1 MGEQLKGVTGCNHM
15 SFILGFWLFLGMVL
29 NDFDVTLAHWIVS
42 FFLCSS
48 EQNEDETSLKNGLS
62 ASANSSVSCSGT
74 SIICFYYLT
83 ARPVVIQVYSPGLMP
98 TLVAVEF
105 HFYRSGKD
113 IYLYGFSLMKSN
125 FQSNFLKY
133 DGTVHCLNLETLNSE
148 SLALLLSLRPSA
160 GGFVCKSG
168 CS

>member
-1 MGEQLKGVTGCNHM
+1 MGEQLKRVTGCNHM
-15 SFILGFWLFLGMVL
+15 SFILGFWLFFGMVL
-29 NDFDVTLAHWIVS
+29 NDFDVTLAHWIAS

-83 ARPVVIQVYSPGLMP
+83 ARPVVIQVYSAGLMP

-105 HFYRSGKD
+105 HFIEVGK
-113 IYLYGFSLMKSN
+113 IFTFTASQLLKATFKAT
-125 FQSNFLKY
+125 FLSMMVQY
-133 DGTVHCLNLETLNSE
+133 I
-148 SLALLLSLRPSA
+148 A
-160 GGFVCKSG
+160 
-168 CS
+168 

>member
-1 MGEQLKGVTGCNHM
+1 M
-15 SFILGFWLFLGMVL
+15 SFILGFWLFFGMVL
-29 NDFDVTLAHWIVS
+29 NDFDVTLAHWIAS

-83 ARPVVIQVYSPGLMP
+83 ARPVVIQVYSAGLMP

-113 IYLYGFSLMKSN
+113 IYLYSFSVIESN

-133 DGTVHCLNLETLNSE
+133 DGTVHCLNLETLNSK
-148 SLALLLSLRPSA
+148 SLALLLSLKPSA
-160 GGFVCKSG
+160 AFCFLG
-168 CS
+168 CIDFKPKYHHTF